1 MIMFNIQRTTN
12 LRVDVEVQMKD
23 NNSVVRNVHIFSQAH
38 SPHLFFY
45 HVDHSID
52 FRYGGHTVDDSIK
65 TAKKELLSPRSRSNS
80 I

>member
-1 MIMFNIQRTTN
+1 MFNPERKIKV
-12 LRVDVEVQMKD
+12 RVDVELKMKD
-23 NNSVVRNVHIFSQAH
+23 KNSIVRDVHIFSQPQ

-52 FRYGGHTVDDSIK
+52 FRYGGHTIDDSIR
-65 TAKKELLSPRSRSNS
+65 TAKRDLLSPRERSNS

>member
-1 MIMFNIQRTTN
+1 MFNIARTHN
-12 LRVDVEVQMKD
+12 LRVDVEVQIKD
-23 NNSVVRNVHIFSQAH
+23 KNSVARNVHIFSQAH

-52 FRYGGHTVDDSIK
+52 FRYGGHTVDDSIR
-65 TAKKELLSPRSRSNS
+65 TAKRDLLSPRERSNS